1 VAFQLYSGT
10 FERVSRREDLDADLK
25 PPKTTRSSGVSSF
38 RPHELAFRDFGAPVD
53 NLWKTS
59 SSNETGVNLSVFSLD
74 HGGVP
79 NA

>member
-25 PPKTTRSSGVSSF
+25 PPKTTRSSGISSF

-53 NLWKTS
+53 NLWK
-59 SSNETGVNLSVFSLD
+59 NFFFQRNGREPQCLQ
-74 HGGVP
+74 P
-79 NA
+79 